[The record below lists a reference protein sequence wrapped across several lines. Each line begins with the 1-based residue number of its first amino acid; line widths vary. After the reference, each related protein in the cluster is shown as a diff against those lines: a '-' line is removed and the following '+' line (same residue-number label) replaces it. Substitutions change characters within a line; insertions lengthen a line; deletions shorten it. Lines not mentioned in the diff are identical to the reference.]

1 MGHGGQTRL
10 SEKDEA
16 KPARAGG
23 GELKERGAGTDA
35 DLDAVLAVNLGQLDD
50 LVDATRT

>member
-1 MGHGGQTRL
+1 MGARRSDKTERQ
-10 SEKDEA
+10 DEA
-16 KPARAGG
+16 EPARAGG